1 MVSIMTPLKFEL
13 LPITL
18 SIYRFTPDNALDL
31 AELRN
36 AEFYS
41 VTRTPDELSIVTTRG
56 MFSHAAAEDAD
67 WQALKLCGVFD
78 LSLTGILAH
87 ISGVLAEHGIAL
99 FALSTFDTDYIL
111 VKTDNVSR
119 AIDALTTAGHRVNA
133 SSAATIRLAARE
145 DIPTLTHLIREAN
158 RDVAER
164 FHLTPENAPKH
175 TSNCQNDWIETAMD
189 KGVTFYIL
197 EDGQT
202 PRGCVAMEH
211 AKPEVC
217 YLERLAVL
225 PQYRR
230 RGFGEALVRHIF
242 DEARQRHLRRV
253 EIGTIAEH
261 GELTRWYE
269 KLGFALTGTRTFPHL
284 PFQVA
289 FMGIDL

>member
-1 MVSIMTPLKFEL
+1 MQFEI
-13 LPITL
+13 LPTML
-18 SIYRFTPDNALDL
+18 SIYRFSPDNAPDL

-56 MFSHAAAEDAD
+56 TFSTAAAEESD

-78 LSLTGILAH
+78 LSITGILAH
-87 ISGVLAEHGIAL
+87 ISGILAEQGVAL

-111 VKTDNVSR
+111 VKSGSVSQ
-119 AIDALTTAGHRVNA
+119 AINALTTAGHRVNTPA
-133 SSAATIRLAARE
+133 VATIRLAARE

-158 RDVAER
+158 RPIAER

-175 TSNCQNDWIETAMD
+175 TSNCQNEWIETAME
-189 KGVTFYIL
+189 KGILFYIG

-202 PRGCVAMEH
+202 PCGCVAMEL
-211 AKPEVC
+211 AAPELC

-225 PQYRR
+225 PQYQR
-230 RGFGEALVRHIF
+230 RGLGEALVRHVF
-242 DEARQRHLRRV
+242 KEARQRYIRRV

-261 GELTRWYE
+261 RELTQWYQ
-269 KLGFALTGTRTFPHL
+269 KLGFTLKETRIFPHL

-289 FMGIDL
+289 FMGIEL